1 MIACLIMLAAASTAA
16 QSSATQIAQATFQ
29 PERAIADA
37 LAQWDAQFDAGV
49 TRASVG
55 RTMTAD
61 QEARKNRAKAAGKA
75 ELSQQLRT
83 TGIPKML
90 HLIEAD
96 YIQNF
101 SEEELR
107 EAAIFWTSP
116 AGQAFTTAM
125 QEAVKNGTGRIV
137 PPAQHAAAIN
147 RYMTSATGRKESV
160 RSGILRP
167 VLAKEMGL
175 FMQQAQPKIDARMRA
190 AMSAAS

>member
-1 MIACLIMLAAASTAA
+1 MHVVVVEFSVVFFFQQKTAYEWRISDW
-16 QSSATQIAQATFQ
+16 SS
-29 PERAIADA
+29 DVCSSD
-37 LAQWDAQFDAGV
+37 L
-49 TRASVG
+49 
-55 RTMTAD
+55 
-61 QEARKNRAKAAGKA
+61 
-75 ELSQQLRT
+75 
-83 TGIPKML
+83 
-90 HLIEAD
+90 
-96 YIQNF
+96 
-101 SEEELR
+101 
-107 EAAIFWTSP
+107 SP

-125 QEAVKNGTGRIV
+125 QEAVKNRTGRIV